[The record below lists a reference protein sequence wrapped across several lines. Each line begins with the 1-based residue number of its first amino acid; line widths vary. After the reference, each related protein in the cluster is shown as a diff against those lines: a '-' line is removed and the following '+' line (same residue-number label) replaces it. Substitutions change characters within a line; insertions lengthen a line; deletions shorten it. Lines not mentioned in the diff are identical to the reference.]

1 MAIREI
7 RLSGDEI
14 LRKKSREVTEVDDR
28 IRSIL
33 NDMDETMHEANGVG
47 LSAVQIGILKRI
59 VVIDYFT
66 RDRHKGRQL
75 RKTSK
80 GRLFHRPQGCRI
92 TLRGG
97 FGFCRGR
104 CKVAAHG

>member
-47 LSAVQIGILKRI
+47 LSAVQIGILKRVFQI
-59 VVIDYFT
+59 NLPKLLDP
-66 RDRHKGRQL
+66 K
-75 RKTSK
+75 K
-80 GRLFHRPQGCRI
+80 
-92 TLRGG
+92 
-97 FGFCRGR
+97 
-104 CKVAAHG
+104 